1 MNAQPPFSPT
11 RDHLED
17 PYSFYARAR
26 EDDPVFFSPE
36 LAMWCVSRHEDVSAI
51 LGDPVTFSSRD
62 AAAYLEERGPR
73 ARAAPGGYR
82 LQRIMLTMDPP
93 GHTALR
99 DLVRQA
105 FSARRVAA
113 MERAIRGI
121 ATAMIDEFADD
132 GHADL
137 IGQLAYPLPL
147 TVIFR
152 LLGVPHE
159 DIGMC
164 RQWTGDLRQLR
175 SAGARLPVERQVEL
189 AGNLVAY
196 RQYIEDLVAVR
207 EGNPGEDL
215 VSYLVQAKDEPGGS
229 RLSLS
234 EVTGIIQGLI
244 IAGHETLANGLGN
257 ILYQLLADRS
267 RWEEVRAAPGLI
279 DAAVEE
285 GLRADSPVSGII
297 RTATRPV
304 TVAGMY
310 LPAGTRL
317 FLLLGSANADERCFP
332 RAGEFRL
339 DRDGQ
344 SRHVAFGRGIHYCLG
359 APLARLEARVA
370 LRLLTVRLPG
380 LRLAPGPGPH
390 HVPVPIFRGLARLPV
405 EWDPSPDPG

>member
-1 MNAQPPFSPT
+1 MTPLPPFSPT

-26 EDDPVFFSPE
+26 DDEPVFFTPE

-51 LGDPVTFSSRD
+51 LGDPVMFSSRD
-62 AAAYLEERGPR
+62 AMPDLGQAGPR
-73 ARAAPGGYR
+73 VRAALRGYR
-82 LQRIMLTMDPP
+82 QRRRMMSMDPP

-105 FSARRVAA
+105 LSPRRVAA

-121 ATAMIDEFADD
+121 ANAVIDEFAAG

-137 IGQLAYPLPL
+137 VGQLAYPLPL
-147 TVIFR
+147 TVILR
-152 LLGVPHE
+152 LLGIPYE

-164 RQWTGDLRQLR
+164 RQWTGDLEQLLFARAMVPAGRQD
-175 SAGARLPVERQVEL
+175 EL
-189 AGNLVAY
+189 AGNVLAY
-196 RQYIEDLVAVR
+196 QQYLEDLVAVR
-207 EGNPGEDL
+207 EDNPGEDL
-215 VSYLVQAKDEPGGS
+215 VSYLIQAKDEWGS
-229 RLSLS
+229 RLSPPQ
-234 EVTGIIQGLI
+234 VTDTIQGLI
-244 IAGHETLANGLGN
+244 IGGHETLANGLGN
-257 ILYQLLADRS
+257 VLHQLLADRS
-267 RWEEVRAAPGLI
+267 RWEEIRADPGLI

-285 GLRADSPVSGII
+285 GLRADPPVSGVI

-304 TVAGMY
+304 TVAGVD

-339 DRDGQ
+339 DRGGQ
-344 SRHVAFGRGIHYCLG
+344 ARHLAFGQGIHSCLG

-380 LRLAPGPGPH
+380 LRLASGADLR
-390 HVPVPIFRGLARLPV
+390 HVPVPVLRGFARLPV
-405 EWDPSPDPG
+405 EWDPVPDPG